1 MSLSTKS
8 PHFKFPNNSSNDD
21 YFSSGSHSSSSSSSN
36 SAIKSPTNTS
46 SSFLH
51 KSSSTSNRNITSSPI
66 ITSASSSSSS
76 SSSSKTTTGSENNE
90 DNNNLTISNS
100 SSSSSSNSSNS
111 NSTLNSTNNVP
122 FKLNDIKR
130 PIGKNSVVSNINS
143 SSFTQ
148 PNNMTFKISTN
159 NLNLNL
165 AHRKKNSNSS
175 ISSTSNIISPNGPI
189 SSSSPTTASTYI
201 ASNSSTVK
209 PNHKYVGS
217 ISSINSDSTLVD
229 SIDDLNTLSSTNSAN
244 SNLNSTVSSKSSMQN
259 FHYPKHGSVG
269 SSDTLYEIHETST
282 NLKFM
287 SIAENEEENK
297 LDSNNNTS
305 STTNNNNNDTMTSS
319 SELSP
324 NLDSAY
330 SIPSPYRSS
339 IKATI
344 SKRIPTS
351 GLQRKVG
358 HRTTK
363 SDATSMKSYNLK
375 SQQQQI
381 QQIQAQKAQQ
391 FEQAQIQSAAAAN
404 GAVDSTSSA
413 ISKPTQTTSNIEPI
427 QAPKFEFSRPK
438 SIKLPQSACD
448 YTSFPFRPSGITGES
463 SPINLTS
470 RPTTQSP
477 FLPSDDNVN
486 DTRNKNKDIHEHNL
500 NSPNSASASNLQDL
514 LNSKISNQSASFNK
528 IFNGSSDQLNLP
540 KSGLC
545 ASSLL
550 RPSRFKDV
558 NFELPKDCEILD
570 LDKSVDL
577 IKSSED
583 DVGEDGLSNLLVI
596 DVRPFQD
603 YCKSHIRG
611 SLNLCLP
618 STLLKRSTFKLDRC
632 IATLTSDE
640 KGILKK
646 YLLRESDEFPTVL
659 FYDYSTNTDK
669 EASLSISNLALKFS
683 DSAEWKGKLF
693 VVKGGFKNFN
703 NVYPDLVGS
712 ETFFT
717 TIHKGKLNDKRSPK
731 NSSFIT
737 EKKNSDAAAVDAND
751 NIKNSTAT
759 GNENGSS
766 EVLGVPSNDSQ
777 ISISSNDSGN
787 VKVPLLSSSSQLIT
801 DNNNVSNTS
810 SSSLNTSKDSNFS
823 PTITSS
829 SVLYSSPTTVS
840 TTAGK
845 LPEIT
850 IDACPNSPHG
860 DVRRLKASAAS
871 SFQGRS
877 PVSATLGLNH
887 FILPDTSNIPFFKTR
902 HHEEILTPR
911 ADSSLHLNTV
921 ISTPDKLYL
930 PNWLSNVIGSD
941 LGATELSKKFHDI
954 QVMERSRLN
963 NAMCNPNTIN
973 SYDFKNSSS
982 PFSDIETPSFSA
994 GVELGRKNRY
1004 KDIFPYDHSRVKI
1017 KKYNNSDENELDQES
1032 EYINASYLNA
1042 PGSKN
1047 SYIATQGPLEETIGD
1062 FWKVVVDHNIQLIFS
1077 LTAQKENEVEKCAPY
1092 WLPGTYASNGVFIN
1106 VDCLEEIKQFKIT
1119 PNSNCDVIVRRIKI
1133 NITSDNNKSHEI
1145 LQIHVLSWPDFG
1157 AVINSFDLIS
1167 LVYLR
1172 KYITAITNT
1181 EDCPILVHCSAGCGR
1196 TGCFSAIDAC
1206 IDILLHENNADIK
1219 NVLKAK
1225 DDQQLNTDAS
1235 AHSDAVATSSTESS
1249 APTTNSNVSSKSVT
1263 EERDLVY
1270 DIVCAFRCQR
1280 VSMVQNLKQYILIYD
1295 TILLFERIVKEGF
1308 DKYFKSGD
1316 LIDWRENE
1324 FTVIKKFLD
1333 DFKSNEES

>member
-1 MSLSTKS
+1 MSLSAKS

-21 YFSSGSHSSSSSSSN
+21 YFSSVSHSSSASSST
-36 SAIKSPTNTS
+36 SAIKSPTNS
-46 SSFLH
+46 SPSFLN
-51 KSSSTSNRNITSSPI
+51 KSFTSNTVNSNRNITSSPI
-66 ITSASSSSSS
+66 RSS
-76 SSSSKTTTGSENNE
+76 TTDSENNE
-90 DNNNLTISNS
+90 DINNRTGASNTSISNS
-100 SSSSSSNSSNS
+100 SSSASSTSSSSSNS
-111 NSTLNSTNNVP
+111 NSTLNSTVNAP

-130 PIGKNSVVSNINS
+130 PICKNSTVSNTNNS
-143 SSFTQ
+143 PLTQ
-148 PNNMTFKISTN
+148 PNNLSFKISTN

-175 ISSTSNIISPNGPI
+175 VSSTSNIISPNGSI
-189 SSSSPTTASTYI
+189 SASTPTTAST
-201 ASNSSTVK
+201 NSTLTVK

-229 SIDDLNTLSSTNSAN
+229 SIDDLNSLSTTNSAN
-244 SNLNSTVSSKSSMQN
+244 STSAPSKSTMQN

-269 SSDTLYEIHETST
+269 SSDTLYEIHEISK

-287 SIAENEEENK
+287 SIAENEEEHK
-297 LDSNNNTS
+297 TDKKD
-305 STTNNNNNDTMTSS
+305 NNDTVTSS
-319 SELSP
+319 QLSP
-324 NLDSAY
+324 NSDSFF
-330 SIPSPYRSS
+330 SIPSPHRSS
-339 IKATI
+339 LKTTV
-344 SKRIPTS
+344 SKRLPAS

-363 SDATSMKSYNLK
+363 SDATSMKSQNLK
-375 SQQQQI
+375 SQQLQQQNQTIQQTIQQI
-381 QQIQAQKAQQ
+381 QQIQSQKAQQ
-391 FEQAQIQSAAAAN
+391 FVQVQAAAAAAAAN
-404 GAVDSTSSA
+404 GADSSSSSSSSA
-413 ISKPTQTTSNIEPI
+413 ASKTIETASNIAPI
-427 QAPKFEFSRPK
+427 QPQKFEFSRPK

-448 YTSFPFRPSGITGES
+448 YTSFPFRSSGISGES

-470 RPTTQSP
+470 KPPQSP
-477 FLPSDDNVN
+477 FLPSDDNTN
-486 DTRNKNKDIHEHNL
+486 DTRNKIKNTNERNL
-500 NSPNSASASNLQDL
+500 QSPNSASASNIQGL
-514 LNSKISNQSASFNK
+514 LSSKISNQPASLNK
-528 IFNGSSDQLNLP
+528 IFDGSSTLP
-540 KSGLC
+540 KSGLFS
-545 ASSLL
+545 SSLS

-570 LDKSVDL
+570 LEKSVDL

-646 YLLRESDEFPTVL
+646 YLLRDSNEFPTVL
-659 FYDYSTNTDK
+659 FYDYSTDTGK

-683 DSAEWKGKLF
+683 DSPEWKGKLF

-703 NVYPDLVGS
+703 SVHPDLVGS

-717 TIHKGKLNDKRSPK
+717 TVHKSKLNDKRSPK

-737 EKKNSDAAAVDAND
+737 EKKNAGDDSND
-751 NIKNSTAT
+751 NCTTI

-766 EVLGVPSNDSQ
+766 DALGVPSNRSQ

-787 VKVPLLSSSSQLIT
+787 VPLLSSTQLVT
-801 DNNNVSNTS
+801 DGNNSFNTS
-810 SSSLNTSKDSNFS
+810 SSSLNTSKDTNFS

-829 SVLYSSPTTVS
+829 SVIYSSPTTVS
-840 TTAGK
+840 TTANK

-850 IDACPNSPHG
+850 IDAYPISPHN
-860 DVRRLKASAAS
+860 DVRRLKARATS
-871 SFQGRS
+871 SFQSRS

-902 HHEEILTPR
+902 HHEEFLTPR
-911 ADSSLHLNTV
+911 ADGSLHLNTV
-921 ISTPDKLYL
+921 LNTPDKVYL
-930 PNWLSNVIGSD
+930 PTWLSNVIGSD

-963 NAMCNPNTIN
+963 NAMCKPNTVN
-973 SYDFKNSSS
+973 SYDLVKNSSSS
-982 PFSDIETPSFSA
+982 PFSDVETPSFSA

-1017 KKYNNSDENELDQES
+1017 KKYNDSGENELDQES

-1077 LTAQKENEVEKCAPY
+1077 LTAQMENEVEKCAPY

-1106 VDCLEEIKQFKIT
+1106 VDCLEEIKHFKIT

-1133 NITSDNNKSHEI
+1133 NISSDNEKSHEV
-1145 LQIHVLSWPDFG
+1145 LQIHILSWPDFG

-1172 KYITAITNT
+1172 KYITSVTKT

-1206 IDILLHENNADIK
+1206 IDILLHENNEDIK
-1219 NVLKAK
+1219 KFMKAK
-1225 DDQQLNTDAS
+1225 EDQQPSTDAS
-1235 AHSDAVATSSTESS
+1235 TASNATGSTEASTTS
-1249 APTTNSNVSSKSVT
+1249 TNTVNTTNSHISSKSVT

-1270 DIVCAFRCQR
+1270 DIVCAFRSQR

-1316 LIDWRENE
+1316 LTDWRENE
-1324 FTVIKKFLD
+1324 YSVIKNFLD
-1333 DFKSNEES
+1333 DFRSNEKP